1 MLILFEYT
9 ELLTLLY
16 ISGVRVRKGHEVYPV
31 FSLALGAVIKS
42 SEMC

>member
-16 ISGVRVRKGHEVYPV
+16 ISGVRKGHEVYPV